1 MNRTDRPSIN
11 STRNPRVKAAI
22 SLQKKRDRDRLGLII
37 VEGTREV
44 ARALEAGMDP
54 VEAFVCTS
62 VSEGPAIEDI
72 AVTLAAKGSDLF
84 EVSPV
89 VYGKLAYRRST
100 EGVVAVFKKPE
111 ESLSSFT
118 TRQAPL
124 YLVVDGVE
132 KPGNLGAVFR
142 SADGAGVD
150 GIIVTGK
157 GTDLYNPNVIRASLG
172 TVFDIHSAVATATEA
187 MRWLKERKIRT
198 IVATPAAEHL
208 YHEADLTSQCAI
220 VVGSEDRGASRE
232 YIDSA
237 DQLVRLPMRGIAD
250 SLNVSVSASI
260 LVYESL
266 RQRTIA
272 GRKQ

>member
-1 MNRTDRPSIN
+1 MNRTDRPLIN
-11 STRNPRVKAAI
+11 STRNPRVRAAI

-44 ARALEAGMDP
+44 DRALEAGMNP
-54 VEAFVCTS
+54 VEAFICPT
-62 VSEGPAIEDI
+62 VSDGPVAENI
-72 AVTLAAKGSDLF
+72 AGNLMSKGSVLF
-84 EVSPV
+84 EVSPA
-89 VYGKLAYRRST
+89 VYGKLAYRSST
-100 EGVVAVFKKPE
+100 EGIIAVFKKPE

-118 TRQAPL
+118 THQAAL

-142 SADGAGVD
+142 SADGAGVN

-172 TVFDIHSAVATATEA
+172 TVFNIDSAVSTSSEA
-187 MRWLKERKIRT
+187 MRWLKEREIRM
-198 IVATPAAEHL
+198 IVATPAAKQL
-208 YHEADLTSQCAI
+208 YHEADLSSHCAI
-220 VVGSEDRGASRE
+220 IVGSEDQGTSRE

-237 DQLVRLPMRGIAD
+237 DHLIRLPMRGIAD

-260 LVYESL
+260 LIYESL
-266 RQRTIA
+266 RQRTVA
-272 GRKQ
+272 GRK